1 MTQAESASRHS
12 SDMQYGS
19 VHSEPLEPVSSAYQA
34 TGTIMSSVI
43 NLVNTIVGAGI
54 LAMPFALRQNSLFL
68 GVFLILMSGAL
79 SGFGLFLQGRCAFY
93 APARQ
98 ASFFALASQT
108 YPSLSVIFDIAIA
121 VKCFGVGV
129 SYLIIVGDLM
139 PQVVQSL
146 FNPGDN
152 TQFIVSR
159 EFWILASVAIV
170 VPLSYLR
177 KIDSL
182 KYTSLVAL
190 ISVGYLIVLVVA
202 YYLFSDISDTR
213 APISL
218 FKPAKISNVLS
229 CFPIIVFAF
238 TCHQNMFS
246 IVNEL
251 QHRTAANINRVV
263 ATSISFSAFCYILVG
278 VTGYLSFGNIVS
290 GNIVSMYPSSFVT
303 EIARFCIAFMV
314 VLSYPLQCHPCRAS
328 LDHTYSW
335 FQSSGFVKSLRH
347 KVSWSR
353 LPSSEEEMVHPS
365 SGGQPG
371 SMSTARFG
379 IVTTIIV
386 VASYITALSVESL
399 ELMLAFVGST
409 GSTSISFILPGLFA
423 YKLIGAD
430 SSNSEDWLKW
440 SGLALCLYGVVVMIV
455 SLAINIYLLF

>member
-1 MTQAESASRHS
+1 M
-12 SDMQYGS
+12 
-19 VHSEPLEPVSSAYQA
+19 
-34 TGTIMSSVI
+34 
-43 NLVNTIVGAGI
+43 
-54 LAMPFALRQNSLFL
+54 
-68 GVFLILMSGAL
+68 
-79 SGFGLFLQGRCAFY
+79 
-93 APARQ
+93 
-98 ASFFALASQT
+98 
-108 YPSLSVIFDIAIA
+108 
-121 VKCFGVGV
+121 

-146 FNPGDN
+146 FSPSDN
-152 TQFIVSR
+152 TQFVVSR
-159 EFWILASVAIV
+159 EFWILASAAIV

-190 ISVGYLIVLVVA
+190 VSVGYLVLLVVC
-202 YYLFSDISDTR
+202 YYLFTDIATSR

-218 FKPAKISNVLS
+218 IKPQSITNVLS

-251 QHRTAANINRVV
+251 QHRTSANINRVV
-263 ATSISFSAFCYILVG
+263 ATSISFSAFFYCLVG

-290 GNIVSMYPSSFVT
+290 GNIVSMYPSSVAT
-303 EIARFCIAFMV
+303 EIGRFCIAFMV

-328 LDHTYSW
+328 LDHTYLW
-335 FQSSGFVKSLRH
+335 LQQRDIVKSVVK

-353 LPSSEEEMVHPS
+353 LPSSEEEIVGGYHQPS
-365 SGGQPG
+365 G
-371 SMSTARFG
+371 MSTARFG
-379 IVTTIIV
+379 TITTIIV
-386 VASYITALSVESL
+386 VGSYITALSVESL

-430 SSNSEDWLKW
+430 SISRSDNVLKY
-440 SGLALCLYGVVVMIV
+440 SGLALCLYGVCVMIV
-455 SLAINIYLLF
+455 SLGVNIFLLF